1 MISRMPLKNSIMVI
15 GARNI
20 NNKKVQE
27 KIANGWIFIC
37 SEKRFITHLNAFK
50 WVVWMERDY

>member
-1 MISRMPLKNSIMVI
+1 MPLKNSIMVI

-20 NNKKVQE
+20 NNKEVQE
-27 KIANGWIFIC
+27 KIADGWIFIC